1 MFINDKEKMKDFMIL
16 SKEDFLKSYS
26 YLRESDYDST
36 MQQLILLNAAI
47 QNFAECSLKS
57 ECELNSEITNF
68 VDALYENSSQDKKDE
83 LSMELSDDLK
93 YQINQIKEKCKSN
106 KEKWSTEPKL

>member
-26 YLRESDYDST
+26 YLRESDYNST

-47 QNFAECSLKS
+47 QNFTECSLKS
-57 ECELNSEITNF
+57 ECELDSAITNF
-68 VDALYENSSQDKKDE
+68 IDALYEKSSQNKKDE
-83 LSMELSDDLK
+83 LSMKLSDK
-93 YQINQIKEKCKSN
+93 FKKIKEKCKSN
-106 KEKWSTEPKL
+106 KEKWFTEPKL